1 MGSALVLGDRGS
13 GLTTFV
19 GLLYAAQLRLG
30 TEDRDDF
37 RFSADRETIRQLESI
52 YGELVAG
59 RFPEWDADWD
69 THPLSFL
76 FAFRSGKLG
85 AVSFGGNGERDFDS
99 VRVRVGGI
107 SVEEVAEF
115 TEHDAVL
122 EESTRRLLRS
132 PVVLPLVDAS
142 RLRPPP
148 EGPKDPALTR
158 YDRMLATTLEVVDR
172 FLLAERDRKARTM
185 HPLFVVTKFDLCPPA
200 TLAEVQAPAGPPSA
214 WPPKER
220 DLVGRK
226 ILDLFF
232 PVTTLVL
239 LAMEARRRSTVAPPS
254 WFYSGLQLA
263 IGTNG
268 KRIARRSRLPVGGWE
283 PEYPFEEYR
292 DLIEQLAKLAH
303 RLRGSDGQAGEE
315 SSD

>member
-30 TEDRDDF
+30 TEDQDEF

-59 RFPEWDADWD
+59 RFPEWDADWE

-76 FAFRSGKLG
+76 FAFRSGKFG
-85 AVSFGGNGERDFDS
+85 PVNFGGNGDRGFDT

-107 SVEEVAEF
+107 SVEEVAELA
-115 TEHDAVL
+115 EHDAVL
-122 EESTRRLLRS
+122 EESTRHLLRS
-132 PVVLPLVDAS
+132 PVVLPLLDAS

-148 EGPKDPALTR
+148 EGPKDPVLAR
-158 YDRMLATTLEVVDR
+158 YDRRLATTLEVVDR
-172 FLLAERDRKARTM
+172 YLLAERDRKARTM
-185 HPLFVVTKFDLCPPA
+185 HPLFVVTKFDLCPAA
-200 TLAEVQAPAGPPSA
+200 TLAAVHAPSGPPSA
-214 WPPKER
+214 WPPKARET
-220 DLVGRK
+220 VGRK

-239 LAMEARRRSTVAPPS
+239 LAMEARRSSTVAAPS
-254 WFYSGLQLA
+254 WFYSGLRLTS
-263 IGTNG
+263 GPDG
-268 KRIARRSRLPVGGWE
+268 PRVARRSRLPAGGWE

-292 DLIEQLAKLAH
+292 DLIELLARLAH
-303 RLRGSDGQAGEE
+303 RLPGSNDPE
-315 SSD
+315 

>member
-1 MGSALVLGDRGS
+1 VGSALVLGDRGS

-30 TEDRDDF
+30 TEDRDEF

-59 RFPEWDADWD
+59 RFPEWDVDWE

-76 FAFRSGKLG
+76 FAFRSGKFGSVNFG
-85 AVSFGGNGERDFDS
+85 ANGSRGFDT

-107 SVEEVAEF
+107 SVEEVSEFAER
-115 TEHDAVL
+115 DAIL

-172 FLLAERDRKARTM
+172 FLLAERNRKARTM
-185 HPLFVVTKFDLCPPA
+185 HPLFVVTKFDLCPPD
-200 TLAEVQAPAGPPSA
+200 TLSELHAPAGPPSS
-214 WPPKER
+214 WPSNAREA
-220 DLVGRK
+220 VGRK
-226 ILDLFF
+226 ILDLYF

-239 LAMEARRRSTVAPPS
+239 LSMEARRDSTVAPPC
-254 WFYSGLQLA
+254 WFYSGLRLSTGPGA
-263 IGTNG
+263 LP
-268 KRIARRSRLPVGGWE
+268 IARRSRLPVGGWE

-292 DLIEQLAKLAH
+292 DLIEHLARLARH
-303 RLRGSDGQAGEE
+303 LPGSEDTE
-315 SSD
+315 